1 MHREIKELPLVVII
15 IESDTT
21 HGDESKASWQLYM
34 CDVSVV
40 KCEGNHGSVVLAHAL
55 MYLIVSVQIVRRMHR
70 SFCVVVTELL

>member
-1 MHREIKELPLVVII
+1 MVII

-40 KCEGNHGSVVLAHAL
+40 KCEGNHASVVLAHAL
-55 MYLIVSVQIVRRMHR
+55 MYLIVSVRIVRRMHR

>member
-1 MHREIKELPLVVII
+1 MVII

-21 HGDESKASWQLYM
+21 HGDESKASWPIYM

-40 KCEGNHGSVVLAHAL
+40 KCEGNPNPKRCVVLAHAL
-55 MYLIVSVQIVRRMHR
+55 MHLIASVRIVRRMHR